1 MYEQD
6 AAVQM
11 YYVILFMLYY
21 IAMIG
26 IVIYLCYD
34 MHMSVNVIT
43 TIVRTRRNVVCPHFS
58 IGSKSADRQVF
69 CLSAKMMGLGAGW
82 ATSAIGYC
90 TRVACSQIVL

>member
-26 IVIYLCYD
+26 IVIL
-34 MHMSVNVIT
+34 SQP
-43 TIVRTRRNVVCPHFS
+43 TRLRHKTN
-58 IGSKSADRQVF
+58 K
-69 CLSAKMMGLGAGW
+69 AKA
-82 ATSAIGYC
+82 Y
-90 TRVACSQIVL
+90 

>member
-26 IVIYLCYD
+26 IVIYL
-34 MHMSVNVIT
+34 
-43 TIVRTRRNVVCPHFS
+43 
-58 IGSKSADRQVF
+58 
-69 CLSAKMMGLGAGW
+69 
-82 ATSAIGYC
+82 
-90 TRVACSQIVL
+90 

>member
-34 MHMSVNVIT
+34 MHMSVKLTTTLAADTICSNGTAIFNVRKALI
-43 TIVRTRRNVVCPHFS
+43 
-58 IGSKSADRQVF
+58 
-69 CLSAKMMGLGAGW
+69 
-82 ATSAIGYC
+82 
-90 TRVACSQIVL
+90 

>member
-58 IGSKSADRQVF
+58 IGSKVRTGRCSACPQ
-69 CLSAKMMGLGAGW
+69 K
-82 ATSAIGYC
+82 
-90 TRVACSQIVL
+90 